1 MSDSNAK
8 LHRGILEAYNAGDI
22 ETFIASCDPRIEF
35 HSTFSVVGG
44 VYHGR
49 DGIREYFRDLK
60 DAWAGDIH
68 VEAEAYFD
76 VAGHSLACFVVHA
89 RGSHSGA
96 EVATPLTQVGVERW
110 PLRVPEVIPRSGGRT
125 ARPACLRGRAEADR
139 PMMASVNLDL
149 VRSIHAAW
157 ERAQLNAVLAT
168 VELAEVRSHD

>member
-49 DGIREYFRDLK
+49 DGIREYFRDLE
-60 DAWAGDIH
+60 DAWESDIH
-68 VEAEAYFD
+68 IEAEAYFD
-76 VAGHSLACFVVHA
+76 VAGHSLACFVVHG

-96 EVATPLTQVGVERW
+96 EVAMPLTQVGRW
-110 PLRVPEVIPRSGGRT
+110 SDGLCVYLKSYPDREDALR
-125 ARPACLRGRAEADR
+125 
-139 PMMASVNLDL
+139 DL
-149 VRSIHAAW
+149 GVS
-157 ERAQLNAVLAT
+157 ED
-168 VELAEVRSHD
+168 ELKPIDP